1 MMKLLSGIAAVVL
14 ALGTIG
20 GAMAATSDGMSP
32 ETAIS
37 LVGTQSGSSVG
48 RGAGAYTYY
57 TFNYPGHGSVGTITL
72 SFWPNDPPAANAVG
86 VNVYQN
92 GTLLA
97 TMNGVG
103 NPRGTHAL
111 SFSSA
116 TAGSILVQVYNFTS
130 GVPVYFQLSL
140 SGVNPTPPSMASTS
154 SPAVSPATTSSS
166 SRTGL
171 VAPAS
176 GTLKGNGAGS
186 YAYYTIDSG
195 GSGVAQSV
203 NLTFSP
209 SSTSV
214 ASGVYVVAYQDGSQ
228 IGSARGTDAS
238 QPGNLTAWYVPNA
251 IGPVLIQVG
260 NYTPGTT
267 ISYTISP

>member
-1 MMKLLSGIAAVVL
+1 MMKLLSGIAAIIL
-14 ALGTIG
+14 TLGTIG
-20 GAMAATSDGMSP
+20 SAIAAPNDGTSP

-48 RGAGAYTYY
+48 RGSGAYTYY
-57 TFNYPGHGSVGTITL
+57 TFDYPGHGSVGTMTL
-72 SFWPNDPPAANAVG
+72 TFWPNDPPTANAVG

-111 SFSSA
+111 SFSSP
-116 TAGSILVQVYNFTS
+116 TSGPILAQVYNFTS
-130 GVPVYFQLSL
+130 GVVVYFQLSL
-140 SGVNPTPPSMASTS
+140 SGVNPTPTSTTVTS
-154 SPAVSPATTSSS
+154 SPVDAGASTPSTS
-166 SRTGL
+166 RADL
-171 VAPAS
+171 VTPVS
-176 GTLKGNGAGS
+176 GTLPGNAAGS
-186 YAYYTIDSG
+186 YAYYIIQSG

-209 SSTSV
+209 SSASV

-228 IGSARGTDAS
+228 IGTAHGTDAS
-238 QPGNLTAWYVPNA
+238 PPGNLTAWYVPHT

-267 ISYTISP
+267 ISYMISP

>member
-1 MMKLLSGIAAVVL
+1 MMKLLSGIAAIAL
-14 ALGTIG
+14 ALGMIG
-20 GAMAATSDGMSP
+20 AAMAATNDGTSP
-32 ETAIS
+32 ETAIP
-37 LVGTQSGSSVG
+37 LVAAQSGSSVG

-57 TFNYPGHGSVGTITL
+57 TFSYPGHGSVGTITL
-72 SFWPNDPPAANAVG
+72 SFWPNDPPTANAVG

-111 SFSSA
+111 SFSST

-140 SGVNPTPPSMASTS
+140 SGVNPTPASTTS
-154 SPAVSPATTSSS
+154 SPAVAPATTSPA

-171 VAPAS
+171 VAPVN

-195 GSGVAQSV
+195 GSGVAQAV
-203 NLTFSP
+203 NLSFSP

-238 QPGNLTAWYVPNA
+238 QPGNLTAWYIPNA
-251 IGPVLIQVG
+251 IGPVLIQIG